1 MPKSHG
7 PKRKSR
13 SILTKGKIS
22 RGISYL
28 LINYK
33 VGDKVVIDIDP
44 REHHTM
50 PHRRFQGKVGVINEV
65 GKRILKIMVYTG
77 AKEKTLQ
84 TRPNHVRPLPSGENT
99 TQ

>member
-1 MPKSHG
+1 
-7 PKRKSR
+7 
-13 SILTKGKIS
+13 
-22 RGISYL
+22 
-28 LINYK
+28 

-77 AKEKTLQ
+77 SKEKTLQ
-84 TRPNHVRPLPSGENT
+84 TRPNHIRPLSSGENIA
-99 TQ
+99 Q

>member
-1 MPKSHG
+1 
-7 PKRKSR
+7 
-13 SILTKGKIS
+13 
-22 RGISYL
+22 
-28 LINYK
+28 
-33 VGDKVVIDIDP
+33 
-44 REHHTM
+44 M

-84 TRPNHVRPLPSGENT
+84 TRPNHVRPLPSGENI